1 MHAVLLVRLGFFREL
16 TGHEGIMELPLHV
29 VNHGG
34 FGPKVIEQTSDEVK
48 KYLKLV

>member
-16 TGHEGIMELPLHV
+16 MDDEGVMEPLHM

-34 FGPKVIEQTSDEVK
+34 FDPKIIESASDEVH
-48 KYLKLV
+48 KYLK